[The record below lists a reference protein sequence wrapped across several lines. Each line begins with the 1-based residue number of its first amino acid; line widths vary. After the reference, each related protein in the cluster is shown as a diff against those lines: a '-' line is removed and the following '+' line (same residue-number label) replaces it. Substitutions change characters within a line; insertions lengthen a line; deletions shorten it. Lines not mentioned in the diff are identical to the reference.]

1 MLETLSLHEW
11 AEDGFEG
18 YQAAVKWRHGDQF
31 PEKIEKISST
41 IASKPRNI
49 NPVLDFLIT
58 KGIEGCDL
66 NASTDISGAFATY
79 LSVAKRAMT
88 GGLIDFATIW
98 KTWKKKKKTLIR
110 IILITMI
117 WTVSK
122 LLKTQR
128 YLDIMQKVED
138 ALAKKGSD
146 MSSSSS

>member
-1 MLETLSLHEW
+1 M
-11 AEDGFEG
+11 
-18 YQAAVKWRHGDQF
+18 K
-31 PEKIEKISST
+31 
-41 IASKPRNI
+41 
-49 NPVLDFLIT
+49 
-58 KGIEGCDL
+58 
-66 NASTDISGAFATY
+66 
-79 LSVAKRAMT
+79 AMT

-138 ALAKKGSD
+138 ALEKKGSD
-146 MSSSSS
+146 MSNSSGIVPQDDYQLLAD